1 MSSFAAVLSMNAS
14 KRPLAQVL
22 HLWDVMFA
30 YGVHLSVLFCVAQLI
45 LSRADILA
53 ADSPI
58 QMKRC
63 IEERDANLVAK
74 DVIRVALQVRERERE
89 RERASERESDDSYSV
104 YACQCTHA
112 SLA

>member
-89 RERASERESDDSYSV
+89 IDGSYSV